1 MRTLAQDT
9 PSIVFALYPRL
20 HEAFMTRSWSSVEE
34 MVDWIYE
41 TLFLM
46 PSDDPFLGLSAP
58 DAFSALPS

>member
-1 MRTLAQDT
+1 
-9 PSIVFALYPRL
+9 
-20 HEAFMTRSWSSVEE
+20 

-46 PSDDPFLGLSAP
+46 PPDDPWLGLSAP